1 MNMKKFAMAFSL
13 LFVCLQAAAID
24 LTPAQ
29 KKAQRSVYDY
39 LESKKYEPSVDESD
53 ESVTFRVGGVLYW
66 IAFSEGNPMLY
77 SFHRN
82 GFKIGESDDMR
93 DPELARIAANEVN
106 RKHKAVKVV
115 LTDKKADI
123 VIEAYA
129 QTTDHFNAVFESY
142 FKLFDQVDTDFKK
155 AYEEARKAAADK
167 QRRAQEEQLLNRAP
181 SPMQPFVEGLSFQTL
196 DANKQVITAYDQN
209 LFSSRTRYVQIR
221 VNFKNNPEAAKNCNF
236 QVRITRPNGTAIVE
250 KGSLFTIEGTT
261 KLEKTKKPFN
271 FEFAP
276 FGSEK
281 DGFWKA
287 GEYKVELYEG
297 GQPLYSKTLI
307 LL

>member
-1 MNMKKFAMAFSL
+1 MNMKKFAMALSL
-13 LFVCLQAAAID
+13 LLVCLQAAAID

-39 LESKKYEPSVDESD
+39 LESKNYVPSVDVSD
-53 ESVTFRVGGVLYW
+53 ESVTFRIGGVLYW
-66 IAFSEGNPMLY
+66 IAFSGENPMLY

-82 GFKIGESDDMR
+82 GYKIGDDDNKR
-93 DPELARIAANEVN
+93 DPELARIAANAVN
-106 RKHKAVKVV
+106 LKHKAVKVV
-115 LTDKKADI
+115 LTDKKADF

-129 QTTDHFNAVFESY
+129 QTTEHFNAVLESY
-142 FKLFDQVDTDFKK
+142 LKLFDQVDTDFEK
-155 AYEEARKAAADK
+155 AYEDARKAAAEK

-181 SPMQPFVEGLSFQTL
+181 SPMHSFVDGLSFQTL

-221 VNFKNNPEAAKNCNF
+221 VNFKNYPEAAKDCNF

-250 KGSLFTIEGTT
+250 KGSLFTLESTK
-261 KLEKTKKPFN
+261 KLEKTKKPFS
-271 FEFAP
+271 FEFTP